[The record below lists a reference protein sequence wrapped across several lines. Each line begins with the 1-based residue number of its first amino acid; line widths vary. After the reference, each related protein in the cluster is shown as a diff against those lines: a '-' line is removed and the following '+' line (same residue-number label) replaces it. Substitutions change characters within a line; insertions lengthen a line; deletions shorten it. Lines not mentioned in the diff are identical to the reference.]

1 MKVLFNYKELTLSI
15 KRLCFDLIE
24 NHLSFDDTVI
34 VGLQP
39 RGKFF
44 AKKIHEILSKE
55 FLIKN
60 LNIGYLDITFYRDDF
75 RKKKHTVSANQTEI
89 TFLVENKKV
98 IFIDDVLYTGR
109 SIRAAMDAINSFG
122 RPKKIELLVLVNRR
136 FSRELPI
143 EPNYVGMTVDAIDS
157 EKVKVNFDLNNE
169 KKSNVIL
176 MK

>member
-15 KRLCFDLIE
+15 KRLCFELIE

-75 RKKKHTVSANQTEI
+75 RKKKAYCI
-89 TFLVENKKV
+89 C
-98 IFIDDVLYTGR
+98 
-109 SIRAAMDAINSFG
+109 
-122 RPKKIELLVLVNRR
+122 
-136 FSRELPI
+136 
-143 EPNYVGMTVDAIDS
+143 
-157 EKVKVNFDLNNE
+157 
-169 KKSNVIL
+169 
-176 MK
+176 